1 MERACAFSLP
11 LASGA
16 IIPRIIAMCKPFRD
30 YLGLARDYTREI
42 ITFGG
47 FALMCFVYSDF
58 RQLARDQSSTAAQT
72 VEILRVMDA
81 RLAQLEHTKR

>member
-1 MERACAFSLP
+1 
-11 LASGA
+11 
-16 IIPRIIAMCKPFRD
+16 MCKPFRD

>member
-1 MERACAFSLP
+1 
-11 LASGA
+11 
-16 IIPRIIAMCKPFRD
+16 MCKPFRD

-81 RLAQLEHTKR
+81 RLAQLEHTKH